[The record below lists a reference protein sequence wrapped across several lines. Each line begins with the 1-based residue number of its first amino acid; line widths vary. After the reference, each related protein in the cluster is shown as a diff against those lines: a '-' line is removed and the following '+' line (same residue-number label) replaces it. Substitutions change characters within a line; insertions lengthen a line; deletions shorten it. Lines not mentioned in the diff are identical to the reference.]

1 MFITELDNVTCWL
14 KGRGHALM
22 QVASELDNVIIH
34 NKSMEVHSLPQR
46 LLRYVREAITIH
58 MYNSLG
64 PNCSG
69 CTNDAT
75 ES

>member
-1 MFITELDNVTCWL
+1 
-14 KGRGHALM
+14 M

-34 NKSMEVHSLPQR
+34 NKSLEVHSLLQR